1 MIAILSA
8 ADFHAAV
15 AAATAKPLVVFF
27 TSTQCSKS
35 EDLAPKVAA
44 LADELAKSAAFVTVS
59 AEELD
64 TLVKELQVDSF
75 PHFRVYKHNKI
86 AGDSAS
92 STLDEVDAF
101 IRGLVAVDTLGTD
114 DASSVPESAEQKTVE
129 EEEGISATT
138 KEKDGEEEVNGTC
151 DAEAANGSKKRQERE
166 ELESNDEHEAKKI
179 KTDDDGEAETVEND
193 DAVTEEAE
201 TTDVAPED
209 DEAPDGTEKKREEAA
224 AVDKIES
231 SAVASASDVA
241 AA

>member
-1 MIAILSA
+1 MIAIVSA

-75 PHFRVYKHNKI
+75 PHFRLYKYNKI
-86 AGDSAS
+86 AGDCAS
-92 STLDEVDAF
+92 STFDEVDAF

-114 DASSVPESAEQKTVE
+114 GASSVPEIAEQKPV

-138 KEKDGEEEVNGTC
+138 KEEEGEEEVNGTC

-166 ELESNDEHEAKKI
+166 ELESNDDHEAKKI
-179 KTDDDGEAETVEND
+179 KTDDGEAETVEKD

-201 TTDVAPED
+201 TTNVAPEE
-209 DEAPDGTEKKREEAA
+209 DEAPDGTEKKREGAA